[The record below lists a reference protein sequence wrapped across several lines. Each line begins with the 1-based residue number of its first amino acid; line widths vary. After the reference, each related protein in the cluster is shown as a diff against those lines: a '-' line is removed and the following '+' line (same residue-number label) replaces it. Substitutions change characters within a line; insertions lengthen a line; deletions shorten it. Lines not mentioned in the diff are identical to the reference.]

1 MIYSKYKI
9 DKRREKQMK
18 KTIIIISIIL
28 VIAIVATSLIVQNYF
43 NKKTE
48 ELKKEEEI
56 LNTFDLTTKSGKAVE
71 LEYMNFENGEFYLKL
86 PKEFKQM
93 DEKILKKKYVNEN
106 PPTFAY
112 TNKETTVNIA
122 ISITNTQMK
131 NEAIETFLE
140 TMKAQLGAQYE
151 VIDSNTKEKEEHTI
165 GQIQFISK
173 AADTDIYNYMMI
185 FSCNDKFR
193 VVSFNCTKELQ
204 EEWQEVGAFIIN
216 SLMFPQDE

>member
-1 MIYSKYKI
+1 
-9 DKRREKQMK
+9 MK
-18 KTIIIISIIL
+18 KTIIIISSIL

-56 LNTFDLTTKSGKAVE
+56 LNTFDITTKSGKAVE
-71 LEYMNFENGEFYLKL
+71 LGYMNFENGEFYLKL
-86 PKEFKQM
+86 PKEFKLM
-93 DEKILKKKYVNEN
+93 DAKTLKKKYVNEN

-112 TNKETTVNIA
+112 TNEETTVNVA
-122 ISITNTQMK
+122 ISITNTQMN
-131 NEAIETFLE
+131 NEAIGTFLE
-140 TMKAQLGAQYE
+140 SMKAQLGAQYE
-151 VIDSNTKEKEEHTI
+151 VLESGTKEKEGHTI

-173 AADTDIYNYMMI
+173 APDTDIYNHMMI
-185 FSCNDKFR
+185 FSCNEKFR

-216 SLMFPQDE
+216 SLIFSQD

>member
-1 MIYSKYKI
+1 
-9 DKRREKQMK
+9 MK
-18 KTIIIISIIL
+18 KVIFMIIIIL
-28 VIAIVATSLIVQNYF
+28 AIAIVATLLVVQNHF
-43 NKKTE
+43 NKKAE

-71 LEYMNFENGEFYLKL
+71 LGYMNFENGEFYLKL
-86 PKEFKQM
+86 PKEFKLM
-93 DEKILKKKYVNEN
+93 DAKTLKKKYANEN

-112 TNKETTVNIA
+112 TNEETTVNVA
-122 ISITNTQMK
+122 VSITNTQMS
-131 NEAIETFLE
+131 NEAIGTFLE
-140 TMKAQLGAQYE
+140 SMKAQLGAQYE
-151 VIDSNTKEKEEHTI
+151 VLESGTKEKEGHTI

-173 AADTDIYNYMMI
+173 APDTDIYNHMMI

-216 SLMFPQDE
+216 SLIFSQD

>member
-1 MIYSKYKI
+1 
-9 DKRREKQMK
+9 MK

-56 LNTFDLTTKSGKAVE
+56 LNTFDITTKSGKEVE

-86 PKEFKQM
+86 PKEFKLM
-93 DEKILKKKYVNEN
+93 DEKKLKKKYVNGN

-112 TNKETTVNIA
+112 TNEETTVNVA
-122 ISITNTQMK
+122 ISITNTQMS
-131 NEAIETFLE
+131 NEAIGTFLE
-140 TMKAQLGAQYE
+140 SMKAQLGAQYE
-151 VIDSNTKEKEEHTI
+151 VLESGTKEKEGHTI

-173 AADTDIYNYMMI
+173 APDTDIYNHMMI
-185 FSCNDKFR
+185 FSCNEKFR

-204 EEWQEVGAFIIN
+204 EEWQEVGTFIIN
-216 SLMFPQDE
+216 SLIFSQD